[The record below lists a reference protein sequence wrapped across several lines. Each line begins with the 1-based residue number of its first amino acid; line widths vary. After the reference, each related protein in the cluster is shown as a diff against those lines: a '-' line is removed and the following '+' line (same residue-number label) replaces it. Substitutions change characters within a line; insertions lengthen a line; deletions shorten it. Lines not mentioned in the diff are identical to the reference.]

1 MIVYKKTDECTLCDN
16 EWQRVAASGTMSD
29 NKWKRVT
36 TDDNEWYNEW
46 QRVTNE
52 NEWKRIRTRK
62 ESDFG
67 FRMKQDMQCIT
78 TIYSAL

>member
-1 MIVYKKTDECTLCDN
+1 MSGTTSDN
-16 EWQRVAASGTMSD
+16 E
-29 NKWKRVT
+29 WKRVT

-52 NEWKRIRTRK
+52 NEWQRVTNENEWKRIRARK

-78 TIYSAL
+78 TIYSAI